1 MTQLKSTSVFKLT
14 IGLGFVS
21 LITGCNS
28 PTIEPDGSIKHE
40 SLQVEQAN
48 ITTAQPNIIYIMADD
63 MGYGDLGAYGQTKIK
78 TPNIDKLATEGM
90 RFTQHYAGS
99 TVCGPSRASLLTGLH
114 SGHSPIRGNPVWT
127 NSGKPVDLKPEDV
140 TIAEMLKSNGYNT
153 AAIGKWGMSE
163 SKEENGKH
171 LPAMPNQQGFDYFYG
186 LKGHLD
192 AHYYYW
198 HRLFENN
205 QAFELK
211 DNDFMNNKGIYTHDL
226 FTSKAIE
233 YVKQQTDE
241 QPFFLYLSYTIPHLA
256 LTVPDDSKEQYL
268 DLGWPTRKMDTQGHY
283 RNDAEGNTTY
293 AGMVSR
299 MDRDIGQLLKTLK
312 DQGLDDNTLVIFTSD
327 NGHEYDRGFFDS
339 NGELRGSKRDLYEGG
354 IRIPFIAKWSN
365 KIKANSTSDH
375 ISAFWDMMPTFCD
388 LAGGKQCP
396 ATDGI
401 SMTKALLGDKEQTK
415 HEFLYWEFNERR
427 GPLQAVR
434 QGDWKLVKRF
444 KKPIELYD
452 LSKDISE
459 ANNIAETNPKIVADL
474 SDKIA
479 SARTY
484 HPEFTLKKLPNPYK
498 KKSNKK

>member
-1 MTQLKSTSVFKLT
+1 MTHKAGMQVCT
-14 IGLGFVS
+14 IFS
-21 LITGCNS
+21 LITLLCACNS
-28 PTIEPDGSIKHE
+28 ASNPLTAEAKQSVLK
-40 SLQVEQAN
+40 AN
-48 ITTAQPNIIYIMADD
+48 IKNTNPPNIIYILADD

-78 TPNIDKLATEGM
+78 TPNIDQLSKEGM
-90 RFTQHYAGS
+90 RFTQHYAGA

-114 SGHSPIRGNPVWT
+114 GGHSPIRGNPVWT
-127 NSGKPVDLKPEDV
+127 NSGNPVDLKPEDV
-140 TIAEMLKSNGYNT
+140 TIAEMLKANGYKT
-153 AAIGKWGMSE
+153 AAIGKWGLSE
-163 SKEENGKH
+163 SKEADGDDY
-171 LPAMPNQQGFDYFYG
+171 LAAMPLQQGFDYFYG

-211 DNDFMNNKGIYTHDL
+211 DNDHINNKGIYTHDL
-226 FTSKAIE
+226 FTSKAID
-233 YVKQQTDE
+233 YVKNQTSE
-241 QPFFLYLSYTIPHLA
+241 QPFFLYLAYTIPHLA

-268 DLGWPTRKMDTQGHY
+268 DLGWPKRKMNTQGHY

-299 MDRDIGQLLKTLK
+299 MDRDIGQLLKALK
-312 DQGLDDNTLVIFTSD
+312 QQGLDDNTLVIFTSD
-327 NGHEYDRGFFDS
+327 NGHEYDRGFFNS

-354 IRIPFIAKWSN
+354 IRVPFIAKWPN
-365 KIKANSTSDH
+365 HIKANTTSDH
-375 ISAFWDMMPTFCD
+375 VSAFWDMMPTFCD

-396 ATDGI
+396 QTDGI
-401 SMTKALLGDKEQTK
+401 SMTKALFGDIDQAK

-444 KKPIELYD
+444 NKPIELYD

-459 ANNIAETNPKIVADL
+459 ANNLAEINPKIVAAL
-474 SDKIA
+474 SEKFE